1 MEIHIHPHAKERMHE
16 RGVSEAEIMDTLNN
30 GEFFPAKF
38 GRAGFRR
45 NFPYNTTWHSHFY
58 YIKQVEIITV
68 KENNRIVIITVIAKY
83 F

>member
-1 MEIHIHPHAKERMHE
+1 MEIQIHPHAKERMLE

-30 GEFFPAKF
+30 GELFPAKF
-38 GRAGFRR
+38 ERAGFRR
-45 NFPYNTTWHSHFY
+45 NFPYNTTWHGHFY

-68 KENNRIVIITVIAKY
+68 KENNRIVIITVIARY